1 MRVSHACNV
10 RRIFQANV
18 LEIYHAIVGKNV
30 SEKIGEN
37 IRSFFMTT
45 HAANTLCLTPVCF
58 EHSSNLETSS
68 EQANINKH
76 QFRLDWDR
84 LY

>member
-1 MRVSHACNV
+1 
-10 RRIFQANV
+10 
-18 LEIYHAIVGKNV
+18 
-30 SEKIGEN
+30 
-37 IRSFFMTT
+37 MTT